1 MSVAMSGEVQA
12 TMVTG
17 ARGRFTRTSY
27 LLQMQVETYKVQSR
41 TLGKG

>member
-1 MSVAMSGEVQA
+1 MSVVMSSGIQT

-27 LLQMQVETYKVQSR
+27 LLKVQVETYKV
-41 TLGKG
+41 